1 MITKDITICGR
12 QVTLAYCY
20 ATEIAYKD
28 LAGEDFIDYAQ
39 HAVES
44 IQQERD
50 PDTKKTIYAV
60 LACMLAFY
68 GDEKA
73 PVTDSEIMKK
83 AKPAELGMAI
93 LTILNLRRQF
103 YTVPAGEPEDK
114 PSDEEGKNAK
124 N

>member
-12 QVTLAYCY
+12 QVTMAYCY

-50 PDTKKTIYAV
+50 PDTKRTIYAV

-73 PVTDSEIMKK
+73 PVTDSDLMKE

-93 LTILNLRRQF
+93 LTILDLRRQF
-103 YTVPAGEPEDK
+103 YALPTGEPEDNT
-114 PSDEEGKNAK
+114 EGQEGKNAK